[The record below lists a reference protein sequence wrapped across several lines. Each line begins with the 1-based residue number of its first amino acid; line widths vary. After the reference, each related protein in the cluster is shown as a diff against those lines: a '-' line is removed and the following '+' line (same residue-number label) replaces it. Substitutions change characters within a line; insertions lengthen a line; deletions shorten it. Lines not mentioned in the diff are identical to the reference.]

1 MLQLDIREVNNQQE
15 LAEMFDQRWLVLRS
29 PLGME
34 RGSERDD
41 RENGACHIIAKG
53 DRTIIGSGRLR
64 ELSPELGSISYIAV
78 LPEFQNQGI
87 GTKLMEKLIAQA
99 KEKNFKTVRL
109 MSRINAVKFY
119 KKLGFV
125 EKDNPFDHL
134 GIPHIFMELKTAV
147 ETASIQTKPAS
158 AG

>member
-1 MLQLDIREVNNQQE
+1 MPNIDIRPVKNAQE
-15 LAEMFDQRWLVLRS
+15 LEDMFYQRWLVLRS

-53 DRTIIGSGRLR
+53 DRKIIGSGRLR
-64 ELSPELGSISYIAV
+64 ELSPEFGSISYIAV

-87 GTKLMEKLIAQA
+87 GTKMMERLIAQA

-119 KKLGFV
+119 KNLGFV
-125 EKDNPFDHL
+125 EKDNPFEYL
-134 GIPHIFMELKTAV
+134 TIPHIFMQLEF
-147 ETASIQTKPAS
+147 
-158 AG
+158 

>member
-1 MLQLDIREVNNQQE
+1 MPNIDIRLVKSAQE
-15 LAEMFDQRWLVLRS
+15 LEDMFYQRWLVLRS
-29 PLGME
+29 PLGMDK
-34 RGSERDD
+34 GSERDNND
-41 RENGACHIIAKG
+41 DGALHLIAMC

-99 KEKNFKTVRL
+99 KENNLKTVRL

-125 EKDNPFDHL
+125 EKDNPFDYL

-147 ETASIQTKPAS
+147 ETASMQTKPAS